1 MIFEVRFTLRA
12 AKQLKKLTKSE
23 QKQIIDFIK
32 NRIKKLDDPK
42 KLGKAL
48 TGNLKKF
55 WRYRAG
61 DYRII
66 CEIIESS
73 MLLVLVIAVGN
84 RKFIYK
90 KLRTTDNNTEKEAI
104 KIIEEDLT

>member
-1 MIFEVRFTLRA
+1 MIFEVKFTLKA
-12 AKQLKKLTKSE
+12 EKQLKKLTKPE

-32 NRIKKLDDPK
+32 NHIKKLDDPK

-55 WRYRAG
+55 WRYRTG

-84 RKFIYK
+84 RKLIYK
-90 KLRTTDNNTEKEAI
+90 KLRTIDNNTEKEAS
-104 KIIEEDLT
+104 KIIDGDLA